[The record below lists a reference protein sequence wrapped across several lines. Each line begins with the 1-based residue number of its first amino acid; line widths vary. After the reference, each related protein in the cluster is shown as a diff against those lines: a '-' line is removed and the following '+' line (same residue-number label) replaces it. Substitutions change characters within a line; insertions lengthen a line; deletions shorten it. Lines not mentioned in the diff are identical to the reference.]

1 MAASG
6 VHVTA
11 PVSHPRPAASVLRI
25 IGHELSRP
33 WVIRLTAV
41 VAFIVTWYLIVEWTG
56 TDLVPLPS
64 AVAREMVDLARE
76 GDVFSQFAI
85 SLRRLVI
92 GFALTVVLGTIVGIA
107 VGVFRHVEAFL
118 HDFLVAGVTFP
129 YLITALLVAMW
140 YGYGDR
146 GPIIVLVATA
156 LPFVAINVAEGV
168 KCVDR
173 DLVDM
178 ARSYDTGRYRTI
190 RHVVLPSVSPF
201 FFASLRFGL
210 SIGWRALILSEVFAA
225 TSGAGY
231 EMAEIWER
239 GNAAGLIAFGMYFII
254 FALVMDRI
262 FAAASRRAF
271 RWRPA
276 TSGAPA

>member
-1 MAASG
+1 VVG
-6 VHVTA
+6 V
-11 PVSHPRPAASVLRI
+11 
-25 IGHELSRP
+25 
-33 WVIRLTAV
+33 
-41 VAFIVTWYLIVEWTG
+41 
-56 TDLVPLPS
+56 
-64 AVAREMVDLARE
+64 
-76 GDVFSQFAI
+76 
-85 SLRRLVI
+85 
-92 GFALTVVLGTIVGIA
+92 A
-107 VGVFRHVEAFL
+107 VGVFRHVDAFL

-140 YGYGDR
+140 FGYGDR
-146 GPIIVLVATA
+146 GPVIVLVVTA

-178 ARSYDTGRYRTI
+178 ARSYDAGWYRTI

-210 SIGWRALILSEVFAA
+210 SIGWRALILAEVFAA

-254 FALVMDRI
+254 FALLMDRV
-262 FAAASRRAF
+262 FAAVSRRAF

-276 TSGAPA
+276 NERS

>member
-1 MAASG
+1 VETG
-6 VHVTA
+6 RVRVT
-11 PVSHPRPAASVLRI
+11 VEGPRWNFAGIARAF
-25 IGHELSRP
+25 GHELTRP
-33 WVIRLTAV
+33 VVIRLTAFL
-41 VAFIVTWYLIVEWTG
+41 AFLGVWTLIVEWTG

-64 AVAREMVDLARE
+64 EVAREMVELARE
-76 GDVFSQFAI
+76 GDVFSPFAV
-85 SLRRLVI
+85 SLRRLAAGFVI
-92 GFALTVVLGTIVGIA
+92 TVALGTVVGVA
-107 VGVFRHVEAFL
+107 VGVFRHVDAFL

-140 YGYGDR
+140 FGYGDR
-146 GPIIVLVATA
+146 GPVIVLVVTA

-178 ARSYDTGRYRTI
+178 ARSYDTSWYRTI

-210 SIGWRALILSEVFAA
+210 SIGWRALILAEVFAA

-254 FALVMDRI
+254 FALLMDRV
-262 FAAASRRAF
+262 FAAVSRRVF
-271 RWRPA
+271 RWRP
-276 TSGAPA
+276 TTERS